1 MKLCL
6 YFILF
11 FTGLNAFSQTDTIEK
26 NQIDSV
32 LTKPKIKYLY
42 RDSATIAKAAFI
54 RDSLTWL
61 YLKPDSNRKN
71 LFVEALLEKYITND
85 PYLLSLSPKIEVKK
99 SLYGSGLPVSKNP
112 GWVIGMIFFLL
123 ISFGVLRIVFKKQL
137 SLMFQAFYDN
147 RVLAQINKEDNVFV
161 SWHFLFSYLIF
172 SFTIG
177 LFLYVIFVKIP
188 LNFTLSGVSLYVLIS
203 ICFALF
209 LGFKIIALRF
219 LGYLFM
225 LQRMVNEYINI
236 IYLSFF
242 NISIVFLP
250 LTFILVLIS
259 HKETNIILTIG
270 FIILSFI
277 FILQFLR
284 AAFQILG
291 NYKLSKFYLILYLCT
306 LEICPILI
314 IVKALNIF

>member
-6 YFILF
+6 YFFLF
-11 FTGLNAFSQTDTIEK
+11 FAGLNTFSQTDTIK
-26 NQIDSV
+26 KKQIDSV
-32 LTKPKIKYLY
+32 LAKPRIKYVY
-42 RDSATIAKAAFI
+42 RDSATIAKAASI

-71 LFVEALLEKYITND
+71 LFVEALLDKYITHD
-85 PYLLSLSPKIEVKK
+85 PYLLSLSPKIEIKK
-99 SLYGSGLPVSKNP
+99 SLYGSGFPINKNP
-112 GWVIGMIFFLL
+112 GWVIGIIFILL
-123 ISFGVLRIVFKKQL
+123 ISFGILRIVFKKQL
-137 SLMFQAFYDN
+137 SLMSQAFYDN

-177 LFLYVIFVKIP
+177 LFLYIIFVKIP
-188 LNFTLSGVSLYVLIS
+188 LTFTLSGISLYVLIS
-203 ICFALF
+203 ICFSLF
-209 LGFKIIALRF
+209 LGFKILTLRF

-259 HKETNIILTIG
+259 HKETNVILKIG
-270 FIILSFI
+270 FVVLLLI
-277 FILQFLR
+277 FLLQFLR
-284 AAFQILG
+284 AAIQILG
-291 NYKLSKFYLILYLCT
+291 NYKLSKFYLIVYLCT

-314 IVKALNIF
+314 IVKALKIF